1 MTAVPRAGIP
11 YGSPCSW
18 RAVPRAAAV
27 GNLAQRSAPFL
38 RRAGSGLLSAS
49 FLDQAPRTP
58 RIGWDDPLA
67 KAAVVKDLS
76 ELADALNYR
85 QLDGQDRGARPPLAV
100 VGPVTDA
107 VCVEGGIWVGC
118 ASGVPAGVMAGGQDG
133 QERGGGCGGQRPVPC
148 RPCRPR
154 RVSA

>member
-1 MTAVPRAGIP
+1 MGRRVPGAL
-11 YGSPCSW
+11 C
-18 RAVPRAAAV
+18 RAAAV
-27 GNLAQRSAPFL
+27 GNLAQRSAPSL
-38 RRAGSGLLSAS
+38 QRAGSGFLSA

-58 RIGWDDPLA
+58 RTGWDDPLA

-76 ELADALNYR
+76 ELADALNHR

-107 VCVEGGIWVGC
+107 VCIEGGIWVGC
-118 ASGVPAGVMAGGQDG
+118 ASGVSAGVMAGGQDG
-133 QERGGGCGGQRPVPC
+133 QERCGGQRPVPC
-148 RPCRPR
+148 RSCRPR